1 MKADS
6 GKPAAAR
13 ALGHY
18 IRQGAPRKLLADA
31 QTPLYNDARQ
41 SWETPMDDEAPKPS
55 ETDNV
60 TFPWLAAY
68 PAGVPARIETPPY
81 GLLGEI
87 APDLAARKPAAR
99 AFTTIMP
106 NGMAAR
112 LTFAEVDRYSDAFAA
127 YLRETLHLEPGDRVA
142 IQIPNGLAYPVAAF
156 GIFKAGCVLVNVNPL
171 YTAHEMAHVFA
182 DAEPSAIV
190 AIDMFAGRLAA
201 AMEQAPVPEVIL
213 TQAASLF
220 PALSRR
226 LIGFVQKYV
235 KKQIPRP
242 RFRHASLSKALA
254 LGAASIRAGANV
266 KGYTSQTEPSAVACL
281 QYTGGTTGVS
291 KGAMLTHRNLI
302 MNVAQIIGFRG
313 DEIRESDHVLTAL
326 PLYHIFAFTANL
338 LCFFVRGAHNILIPS
353 PRPLSNLRKA
363 FEKEAITF
371 ITGVNTLFNGLL
383 NEPWFC
389 ENPPKSLRVSIAGGM
404 ALQEAV
410 ALRWRK
416 ITGTEVTEGYGL
428 TESSPV
434 LTLHP
439 AGREKLGSIGVPL
452 PSTEL
457 KCVDDH
463 GNEVAIGQPGEIIAR
478 GPQIMPGYWRQP
490 GETRNVLRDGWLYT
504 GDIGTMDAGGYFTVV
519 DRRKDMILVS
529 GFNVYPTEVEAVL
542 AGLAGV
548 QECAVIGVPDEA
560 TGEAVKAF
568 VVRGDPDLDA
578 EAVRGFCKVELA
590 GYKVPKFVE
599 FRDDLPKSNVGK
611 ILRKA
616 LREEVLRE
624 QSGDSTKKPD

>member
-1 MKADS
+1 
-6 GKPAAAR
+6 
-13 ALGHY
+13 
-18 IRQGAPRKLLADA
+18 
-31 QTPLYNDARQ
+31 
-41 SWETPMDDEAPKPS
+41 MDDEVVNASKA
-55 ETDNV
+55 DNV

-87 APDLAARKPAAR
+87 AQDLAARRPAAR

-106 NGMAAR
+106 NGMAAS

-127 YLRETLHLEPGDRVA
+127 YLRETLRLAPGARVA

-182 DAEPSAIV
+182 DAEPAAIV
-190 AIDMFAGRLAA
+190 AIDMFAEKLAEA
-201 AMEQAPVPEVIL
+201 LKQAPVPHVVL
-213 TQAASLF
+213 TEAASLF
-220 PALSRR
+220 PIASRR

-235 KKQIPRP
+235 KKQVPYP
-242 RFRHASLSKALA
+242 PFRHASFPKTLA
-254 LGAASIRAGANV
+254 VGVASIRAGAKV
-266 KGYTSQTEPSAVACL
+266 KSYTSEMKPSAIACL

-302 MNVAQIIGFRG
+302 MNVAQFVGFRG
-313 DEIRESDHVLTAL
+313 DDMRENDHVLTAL
-326 PLYHIFAFTANL
+326 PLYHIFAFTVNL
-338 LCFFVRGAHNILIPS
+338 LGFFVRGAHNILIPS
-353 PRPLSNLRKA
+353 PRPLTNLRKA
-363 FEKEAITF
+363 FETEAITI

-389 ENPPKSLRVSIAGGM
+389 ANPPKSLRVSIAGGM
-404 ALQEAV
+404 ALQESV

-416 ITGTEVTEGYGL
+416 ITGTGVAEGYGL

-439 AGREKLGSIGVPL
+439 AGREKLGSVGVPL
-452 PSTEL
+452 PSTEM
-457 KCVDDH
+457 KCVDDL
-463 GNEVAIGQPGEIIAR
+463 GNEVAIGQPGEIVAR

-490 GETRNVLRDGWLYT
+490 SETRNVLRDGWLYT
-504 GDIGTMDAGGYFTVV
+504 GDIGKMDAEGYFTIV
-519 DRRKDMILVS
+519 DRRKDMIDVS
-529 GFNVYPTEVEAVL
+529 GFKVFPNEVEAVL

-548 QECAVIGVPDEA
+548 KECAVIGVPDA
-560 TGEAVKAF
+560 ASGEAVKAF
-568 VVRGDPDLDA
+568 VVRDDPALDA
-578 EAVRGFCKVELA
+578 AAIRNFCRRELA
-590 GYKVPKFVE
+590 NYKVPKFVE

-611 ILRKA
+611 ILRKD
-616 LREEVLRE
+616 LRAY
-624 QSGDSTKKPD
+624 SP